1 MGEETVV
8 GYTKTGRALTTDEAE
23 KRRRNNAA
31 SARFRAKKK
40 TLEQNL
46 HRNIREQSYR
56 SQYLEARCKELEHAM
71 LSLIQFV
78 QGKGIEVPAH
88 YLPPNIHTP
97 HIMSAPTSM
106 PGSPSLCQSLPN
118 SLPSPLHSALMS
130 MPGSPELASPA
141 ISTPPTPHLHIP
153 LPPFLPFREED
164 TDPSNFRLS
173 C

>member
-1 MGEETVV
+1 MGEEESVV
-8 GYTKTGRALTTDEAE
+8 GYTKTGRALTNDEAE

-40 TLEQNL
+40 ALEQNL

-56 SQYLEARCKELEHAM
+56 SQYLEARCKELEHGM
-71 LSLIQFV
+71 LSLIQFA
-78 QGKGIEVPAH
+78 QSKGVDIPPH
-88 YLPPNIHTP
+88 YLPPNVNNHVMT
-97 HIMSAPTSM
+97 APSSI
-106 PGSPSLCQSLPN
+106 PGSPSLGNPMSS
-118 SLPSPLHSALMS
+118 SLPSPLYMTSI
-130 MPGSPELASPA
+130 PGSPELGSPLL
-141 ISTPPTPHLHIP
+141 STPSTPHMHIP